1 MHRLSGPARPTL
13 ALIPLPPY
21 AVRALARL
29 TALTLVL
36 LALGACAQIETRLD
50 TATVSVGIDPTALPA
65 PEPTATPRPVPTA
78 TPTPEPTAT
87 PTPGPSPTPTATP
100 TATPIPRILTEHSYE
115 PMAQAGPVSL
125 VFPVESV
132 ERIGFHEA
140 GHTGA
145 QNMEPFIT
153 SAQSMTMDSRGRNT
167 GAESA
172 ADIVV
177 DPAVE
182 IRSPVNGS
190 VLFAGSYVL
199 YCDHDDHFVIIE
211 PDDLP
216 GWQVKVFH
224 MVDVE
229 VGPGDRVEA
238 GITRIS
244 SGARVL
250 PFDSQVDEFTAE
262 PSWPHLHVEVVDT
275 SIPDERT
282 GGGC

>member
-1 MHRLSGPARPTL
+1 MIVGM
-13 ALIPLPPY
+13 I
-21 AVRALARL
+21 VG
-29 TALTLVL
+29 L
-36 LALGACAQIETRLD
+36 LALATACGQIDGRMD
-50 TATVSVGIDPTALPA
+50 NASVAVAIAPTATVTTA
-65 PEPTATPRPVPTA
+65 PTATPRPTPTT
-78 TPTPEPTAT
+78 TPTPTPTAT
-87 PTPGPSPTPTATP
+87 PTPGPSPTPTPPP
-100 TATPIPRILTEHSYE
+100 TATPIPRVVTAQEFG
-115 PMAQAGPVSL
+115 PMAQAGPVTVVYPSAA
-125 VFPVESV
+125 V

-145 QNMEPFIT
+145 QQMELFIT
-153 SAQSMTMDSRGRNT
+153 DAQTMTMESRGRKT
-167 GAESA
+167 GDRSA

-177 DPAVE
+177 QPATEV
-182 IRSPVNGS
+182 RSPVTGT

-224 MVDVE
+224 MVDML
-229 VGPGDRVEA
+229 VGPDDRVEA
-238 GITRIS
+238 GVTQIAT
-244 SGARVL
+244 GARLL

-262 PSWPHLHVEVVDT
+262 PSWPHIHVEVVDT

>member
-1 MHRLSGPARPTL
+1 VPTTWVRAAVLAAL
-13 ALIPLPPY
+13 AL
-21 AVRALARL
+21 A
-29 TALTLVL
+29 
-36 LALGACAQIETRLD
+36 GCGQIESQLD
-50 TATVSVGIDPTALPA
+50 TAAIVVPIDPTATPE
-65 PEPTATPRPVPTA
+65 PEPTATPRATSTPTPTP

-100 TATPIPRILTEHSYE
+100 TATPIPRIVTEHDYE
-115 PMAQAGPVSL
+115 PMAEAGPVTV
-125 VFPVESV
+125 VFPASRV

-145 QNMEPFIT
+145 QNMKPFVYET
-153 SAQSMTMDSRGRNT
+153 QSMTMDSRGRKT

-172 ADIVV
+172 VDIVV

-182 IRSPVNGS
+182 IRSPVTGT
-190 VLFAGSYVL
+190 VLYAGSYVL

-216 GWQVKVFH
+216 GWEVKVFH

-229 VGPGDRVEA
+229 VSSGDRVEA
-238 GITRIS
+238 GVTRLS
-244 SGARVL
+244 SGGRYL
-250 PFDSQVDEFTAE
+250 PFDSQVDEFTSE
-262 PSWPHLHVEVVDT
+262 PSWPHVHVEVVDT
-275 SIPDERT
+275 SVPDERT